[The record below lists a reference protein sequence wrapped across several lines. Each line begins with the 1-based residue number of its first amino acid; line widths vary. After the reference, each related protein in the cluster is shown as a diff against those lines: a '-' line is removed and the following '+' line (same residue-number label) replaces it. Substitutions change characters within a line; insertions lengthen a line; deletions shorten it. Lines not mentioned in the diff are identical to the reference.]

1 MSYQYYSGFL
11 NVLIPTIMK
20 ATENQSKKED
30 LYLSPDIEVVEI
42 EFEQNIL
49 AGSGSLDG
57 LYFGE
62 EDY

>member
-1 MSYQYYSGFL
+1 
-11 NVLIPTIMK
+11 MK
-20 ATENQSKKED
+20 ATENQSKNQSD
-30 LYLSPDIEVVEI
+30 YLSPDVEVVEI

>member
-1 MSYQYYSGFL
+1 
-11 NVLIPTIMK
+11 MK
-20 ATENQSKKED
+20 TTESQLTKEND
-30 LYLSPDIEVVEI
+30 YLSPDIEVVEI

-49 AGSGSLDG
+49 ANSGSLEG